1 MPMPIVSPQTRRL
14 FSPLILFLP
23 VLALCLTLVC
33 FLLPGKA
40 LTNYRYAAASSSPP
54 GSLRELQWQENTTG
68 QSLTRPGN
76 SDMFLLEG
84 SLAPGQALLIPSFF
98 GTVTKEN
105 TEAQTRFSGS
115 PYYLL
120 TESGSFSLRVH
131 IPFLRTLHPR
141 LLDEGALQQL
151 EGMNRFL
158 MVLGA
163 VILIVA
169 LFPGPGRVTL
179 LLTGVY
185 LLLAGYSHSL
195 RQPLPGWVFTTKLLY
210 YTLCPLTALLS
221 FKRSYRILVRRTDT
235 LVSFTMGYGICLIYY
250 HFDEFTRWLLIFGTL
265 LQLANVLTAVYLAWQ
280 NRRSY
285 APAAYTALILTL
297 TAFLGLWLSLTL
309 GISGSSWL
317 MAAFLTLILSA
328 PLLRLP
334 APPSRRTS
342 TPKARVKGHTLY
354 FSDFEGSLKK
364 LGFDSQTIRRI
375 AHKCNTSNQHMQH
388 VAEYTRAICI
398 AMGFSAEQTKA
409 ISRAALLHD
418 IGKLEIPDTI
428 LFEPGK
434 LTNEAFALIQS
445 HNQLGY
451 DLLIRRDT
459 EFFRL
464 AAEVALQ
471 HHERMD
477 GTGYLKLR
485 GEEISLPARIVA
497 VADVFDALTAPRVYK
512 EPWDFETAF
521 NHIIENRGIHF
532 DSKVVDDFLKCKST
546 IRKIYDSFTTHD

>member
-1 MPMPIVSPQTRRL
+1 MPVVSPQIRRL

-23 VLALCLTLVC
+23 VLAVCLSL
-33 FLLPGKA
+33 FFLLLPGEP

-54 GSLRELQWQENTTG
+54 DSLRDLQWQENTTG
-68 QSLTRPGN
+68 HSLTRSGGK
-76 SDMFLLEG
+76 DMFLVEG
-84 SLAPGQALLIPSFF
+84 TLAPGEALLIPSFF
-98 GTVTKEN
+98 GTVT
-105 TEAQTRFSGS
+105 AGRAGTRFSGS
-115 PYYLL
+115 PYFLL

-131 IPFLRTLHPR
+131 NPFLRTLQPR
-141 LLDEGALQQL
+141 VLTEDTLQQL
-151 EGMNRFL
+151 VTVNRIS
-158 MVLGA
+158 MILGA
-163 VILIVA
+163 AILIAA
-169 LFPGPGRVTL
+169 LFPGPGRAT
-179 LLTGVY
+179 
-185 LLLAGYSHSL
+185 LLLAGIYLLLSGYGNTRNWS
-195 RQPLPGWVFTTKLLY
+195 LPGWVFTTRLLY
-210 YTLCPLTALLS
+210 YSLCPLTALLA
-221 FKRSYRILVRRTDT
+221 FKRRYRILSRETDT

-250 HFDEFTRWLLIFGTL
+250 HFDEFTQWLLIFGTL
-265 LQLANVLTAVYLAWQ
+265 LQLANLLTAVQLAWQ

-285 APAAYTALILTL
+285 APAAYAALIMTL
-297 TAFLGLWLSLTL
+297 TAFLGLWVSLTL

-317 MAAFLTLILSA
+317 MAAFLPIILTA
-328 PLLRLP
+328 PLFRLP
-334 APPSRRTS
+334 APPASR
-342 TPKARVKGHTLY
+342 TPAPKSRVRGYTLY

-375 AHKCNTSNQHMQH
+375 AHKCNTSSHHMQH

-398 AMGFSAEQTKA
+398 AMGFSAEQTKR

-418 IGKLEIPDTI
+418 IGKLEIPDAV

-434 LTNEAFALIQS
+434 LTSEAFALIQS
-445 HNQLGY
+445 HNRLGY
-451 DLLIRRDT
+451 DLLIGRDT

-477 GTGYLKLR
+477 GTGYLKLK

-512 EPWDFETAF
+512 EPWDFESAF
-521 NHIIENRGIHF
+521 KHILENRGIHF

-546 IRKIYDSFTTHD
+546 IRRIYDSYTAHD